1 MKRKE
6 DMSDLPVY
14 KVQPMDEGMVA
25 LALVDVPA
33 VEIGFQ
39 AFSKDNPELSKFSI
53 VEEEKRLVSGPLI
66 RCDFKILRKG
76 TDGSLYYIV
85 FDKEVAKGMLM
96 RFLKN
101 GFQNNVNLSHSSF
114 FPSGIEPVE
123 FYIKDSSRGVS
134 PKGFEDIADGSVF
147 CTYHI
152 TDDGIWQACKDGTF
166 KGFSLEAYLD
176 KRVEDKLSKVD
187 WIDILLDCIK

>member
-1 MKRKE
+1 MNK
-6 DMSDLPVY
+6 DIPVY
-14 KVQPMDEGMVA
+14 KASIVDDGMVA
-25 LALVDVPA
+25 LALVDEPA
-33 VEIGFQ
+33 VDVNFQ
-39 AFSKDNPELSKFSI
+39 AFSKETPLVKFSI

-85 FDKEVAKGMLM
+85 FDKEVAKDMLM
-96 RFLKN
+96 GFLRK
-101 GFQNNVNLSHSSF
+101 GFQNNVNLGHSGF
-114 FPSGIEPVE
+114 YPDGISPVE

-134 PKGFEDIADGSVF
+134 PKGFEDVADGSVF
-147 CTYHI
+147 ATYHI
-152 TDDGIWQACKDGTF
+152 ENDDVWQAVKDGTF

-187 WIDILLDCIK
+187 WIDILLDSIK